1 MIAVIF
7 KGCMDK
13 SRRYASGGSNGEV
26 CGRTKKGQ
34 THVLKILCYQYHPYF
49 CSGHPF
55 TFLALLWKSKGW
67 SGNTQKFTLKTTGNV
82 ILKLCTM

>member
-49 CSGHPF
+49 CSEHPF
-55 TFLALLWKSKGW
+55 TF
-67 SGNTQKFTLKTTGNV
+67 
-82 ILKLCTM
+82 

>member
-1 MIAVIF
+1 MIPVIFKIF

-34 THVLKILCYQYHPYF
+34 THVQCIKFFVINIILTVVQDIH
-49 CSGHPF
+49 
-55 TFLALLWKSKGW
+55 LL
-67 SGNTQKFTLKTTGNV
+67 F
-82 ILKLCTM
+82 